1 MNAKS
6 LISSSLL
13 AITLAA
19 GAIATPRFAHAAD
32 AISFTPG
39 NPWAQEVGSISK
51 TDDYHEY
58 TVHASGGKTLQINLI
73 SRDPNLF
80 FKVLPPDSRKP
91 LVDTMSNGE
100 TSWSTQPAADVE
112 YTVRVYAEPDM
123 MPSNVTS
130 KFALQV
136 GVF

>member
-1 MNAKS
+1 MNSKAF
-6 LISSSLL
+6 IPGTLL
-13 AITLAA
+13 AVALSA
-19 GAIATPRFAHAAD
+19 GALATPCSAGAAD

-58 TVHASGGKTLQINLI
+58 TVHATGGKTLQINLI

-80 FKVLPPDSRKP
+80 FKVLPPDSRTP

-100 TSWSTQPAADVE
+100 TSWSTQPASDAE

>member
-1 MNAKS
+1 MNQKA
-6 LISSSLL
+6 LITSGLL
-13 AITLAA
+13 VVALSAGVLADA
-19 GAIATPRFAHAAD
+19 RVAEAAD
-32 AISFTPG
+32 AINFTPG
-39 NPWAQEVGSISK
+39 NPWAQEIGSISK

-58 TVHASGGKTLQINLI
+58 IVHASGGKTLQINLI

-80 FKVLPPDSRKP
+80 FKVLPPDSRKA

-100 TSWSTQPAADVE
+100 TSWSTQPAADAE

-123 MPSNVTS
+123 MPSNVKS

>member
-1 MNAKS
+1 MA
-6 LISSSLL
+6 
-13 AITLAA
+13 
-19 GAIATPRFAHAAD
+19 AIA
-32 AISFTPG
+32 
-39 NPWAQEVGSISK
+39 Q
-51 TDDYHEY
+51 
-58 TVHASGGKTLQINLI
+58 
-73 SRDPNLF
+73 
-80 FKVLPPDSRKP
+80 VLPPDSRKP

>member
-1 MNAKS
+1 MNSKAF
-6 LISSSLL
+6 IPGSLL
-13 AITLAA
+13 AVALSA
-19 GAIATPRFAHAAD
+19 GALATPCSAGAAD

-100 TSWSTQPAADVE
+100 TSWSTQPVSDAE

>member
-1 MNAKS
+1 MLRNAS
-6 LISSSLL
+6 LVLL
-13 AITLAA
+13 GTMFGFAAMIAIPASPA
-19 GAIATPRFAHAAD
+19 RAAD
-32 AISFTPG
+32 AISFAAG
-39 NPWAQEVGSISK
+39 NPWSQTIGDVSK
-51 TDDYHEY
+51 TSDFHEY
-58 TVHASGGKTLQINLI
+58 TVTTNAGKTLQINLI

-80 FKVLPPDSRKP
+80 FKVLPADSRKP

-100 TSWSTQPAADVE
+100 TSWSTQPASDAE

>member
-1 MNAKS
+1 MPA
-6 LISSSLL
+6 
-13 AITLAA
+13 
-19 GAIATPRFAHAAD
+19 
-32 AISFTPG
+32 
-39 NPWAQEVGSISK
+39 
-51 TDDYHEY
+51 
-58 TVHASGGKTLQINLI
+58 
-73 SRDPNLF
+73 
-80 FKVLPPDSRKP
+80 DSRKP

-100 TSWSTQPAADVE
+100 TSWSTQPASDAE

>member
-1 MNAKS
+1 MNS
-6 LISSSLL
+6 RTFVSISLL
-13 AITLAA
+13 AVVLSA
-19 GAIATPRFAHAAD
+19 GALAVPRSARAAD

-39 NPWAQEVGSISK
+39 NPWAQEIGSISK

-80 FKVLPPDSRKP
+80 FKVLPADSRKP

-100 TSWSTQPAADVE
+100 TSWSTQPASDAE

>member
-1 MNAKS
+1 MNSKAF
-6 LISSSLL
+6 IRGSLL
-13 AITLAA
+13 AVALSAGALAA
-19 GAIATPRFAHAAD
+19 PRSVRAAD
-32 AISFTPG
+32 AVSFTPG

-58 TVHASGGKTLQINLI
+58 TVHATGGKTLQINLI

-100 TSWSTQPAADVE
+100 TSWSTQPASDAE